1 MERDSL
7 WLPEP
12 RSCALPLQHIVQA
25 ERGRHQPAW
34 SNLAKIGRVRKRK
47 AWSLHQTTM
56 LIVDSKSIRNADTAK
71 KKAMMR
77 ENLRNKAAYRSWH
90 HGLPHAIYMTTANI
104 TDRSGAINMVEYLKN
119 LPQVPKNPVDG
130 GYTEQNFSNA
140 IRGIL
145 RAEVEV
151 VKRN

>member
-1 MERDSL
+1 M
-7 WLPEP
+7 W
-12 RSCALPLQHIVQA
+12 
-25 ERGRHQPAW
+25 
-34 SNLAKIGRVRKRK
+34 
-47 AWSLHQTTM
+47 
-56 LIVDSKSIRNADTAK
+56 
-71 KKAMMR
+71 
-77 ENLRNKAAYRSWH
+77 
-90 HGLPHAIYMTTANI
+90 LPHAIYMTTANI

-151 VKRN
+151 VKQNELYAFSVFPKRWLVERTFGWLDKYRRLWNNCERFLRAVIFLGPAH

>member
-1 MERDSL
+1 
-7 WLPEP
+7 
-12 RSCALPLQHIVQA
+12 
-25 ERGRHQPAW
+25 
-34 SNLAKIGRVRKRK
+34 
-47 AWSLHQTTM
+47 M

-71 KKAMMR
+71 KKGYDAGKTSRIKLHIGVDTM
-77 ENLRNKAAYRSWH
+77 
-90 HGLPHAIYMTTANI
+90 GLPHAIYMTTDNI